1 MAKLS
6 LVFPTYTIDNAL
18 EDLEVECISTFKGK
32 CDEIIITEDGG
43 LPSARLLSIADRYI
57 FNRIRRGFTT
67 NVNVGWTLA
76 NGDYVGIVN
85 SDISFVNGDLGLLCV
100 PGRVTAPGDFPVV
113 PGHFFVVPKEIKEQ
127 YGMLDESMAMWW
139 SDADYGRRVWYIY
152 DPVPEVEILHY
163 GGSTHKKEPGLHGEF
178 YGRDGEAYNKIWAD
192 KTEAVLSKED
202 QANFDRIQKVARQ
215 ARKQKRMKEIEH
227 ELEATGIGRDNIP
240 REVRENS

>member
-6 LVFPTYTIDNAL
+6 LVFPTYTIDNTL

-43 LPSARLLSIADRYI
+43 LPSAKLLAISNIYI
-57 FNRIRRGFTT
+57 YSSARRGFTV
-67 NVNVGWTLA
+67 NVNRGWKLA
-76 NGDYVGIVN
+76 TSDYVGIVN
-85 SDISFVNGDLGLLCV
+85 SDISYVAGDLASLCR
-100 PGRVTAPGDFPVV
+100 PGRVCSPGDYPVV

-152 DPVPEVEILHY
+152 DPIPEVEILHY
-163 GGSTHKKEPGLHGEF
+163 GGSTHKKEPALHGEF
-178 YGRDGEAYNKIWAD
+178 YGRDGEAYNKIWID

-202 QANFDRIQKVARQ
+202 QANFDRIQKIVRQ

-227 ELEATGIGRDNIP
+227 DMAAAGIRIDDIP